1 MVDSHIGKYIKGST
15 KLIKSKMG
23 DGKRIGIDLGT
34 TYSASSAVVGGEAE
48 VTPNSEGDYTT
59 PSAVSFDEDDGN
71 VIVGKEALVRA
82 QTYPDRTVRTIK
94 RHMGDREYI
103 EKIGGEEYTPE
114 QISALILKKVVRDT
128 QDHLGMEVTNAV
140 ITVPAYFGERQRQA
154 TKQAGEIAGLTV
166 DRIINEPTAAC
177 LAYGLDEANS
187 DSEVALVYDLG
198 GGTFDV
204 TLVDLAYDIDTV
216 EVIASNG
223 DRQLGG
229 EDWDE
234 CLAEWILE
242 TFEENTGIDLSDEP
256 EALGRIYSTAREA
269 KESLSSSS
277 STRVSIPFLA
287 PNENF
292 EEQLTREKF
301 NDLTEHLVDRTFGV
315 CDELF
320 DQVAYDVDD
329 VETVLLVGGST
340 RMPLVQERVA
350 DYFGQEPSKE
360 IHPDEAVA
368 TGAAVQAAI
377 IDRGEE
383 GLGADGQAQELL
395 PGISD
400 GLILMD
406 VTPKSLGVE
415 LADGSFDILIDQN
428 EAIPA
433 TARKETYTTV
443 EDNQTSVRTRVFQG
457 ESNIAEENDFLD
469 EFHLEGIE
477 PAPAGEPNLACE
489 FELDENGLLHVEAE
503 DLDRGEIANISIEG
517 IFSRTDREVEEMRNA
532 LPSID

>member
-1 MVDSHIGKYIKGST
+1 
-15 KLIKSKMG
+15 MG

-34 TYSASSAVVGGEAE
+34 TYSAAAAVVGDEAE

-59 PSAVSFDEDDGN
+59 PSVASFDEDDGT
-71 VIVGKEALVRA
+71 VIVGREALVRA

-94 RHMGDREYI
+94 RHMGDREYTEEI
-103 EKIGGEEYTPE
+103 DGEEYTPE
-114 QISALILKKVVRDT
+114 QISALLLQKVVSDAE
-128 QDHLGMEVTNAV
+128 DHLGMDVTNAV

-177 LAYGLDEANS
+177 LAYGLDEEDD
-187 DSEVALVYDLG
+187 DSEIALVYDLG

-216 EVIASNG
+216 EVVASNG

-234 CLAEWILE
+234 CLVEWILE
-242 TFEENTGIDLSDEP
+242 TFEDDTGIDLSDDP
-256 EALGRIYSTAREA
+256 EALGRIYAAAREA

-277 STRVSIPFLA
+277 STRVNIPFLA

-292 EEQLTREKF
+292 EEQLTREEF
-301 NDLTEHLVDRTFGV
+301 NDLTSHLVDRTFEV

-320 DQVAYDVDD
+320 GQVDYDVGD

-350 DYFGQEPSKE
+350 DYFDQEPSKE

-377 IDRGEE
+377 IDRGEG

-400 GLILMD
+400 GLILVD
-406 VTPKSLGVE
+406 VTPQSLGVA
-415 LADGSFDILIDQN
+415 LADGSFDVLIERN
-428 EAIPA
+428 ESVPA
-433 TARKETYTTV
+433 TARKESYTTV
-443 EDNQTSVRTRVFQG
+443 KDNQTAVKTRVFQG
-457 ESNIAEENDFLD
+457 ESDVAEENDFLD
-469 EFHLEGIE
+469 EFVLEGIA

-503 DLDRGEIANISIEG
+503 DLDRGETSDISIEG
-517 IFSRTDREVEEMRNA
+517 IFSRSEAEVEEMRTA
-532 LPSID
+532 LPSVE

>member
-1 MVDSHIGKYIKGST
+1 MSNN
-15 KLIKSKMG
+15 
-23 DGKRIGIDLGT
+23 KRIGIDLGT
-34 TYSASSAVVGGEAE
+34 TYTATAAVVADEAE

-59 PSAVSFDEDDGN
+59 PSAVSFDEDDGT

-82 QTYPDRTVRTIK
+82 QTYPERTIRTIK
-94 RHMGDREYI
+94 RHMGDHEYSVDI
-103 EKIGGEEYTPE
+103 DGEEYTPE
-114 QISALILKKVVRDT
+114 QISALILQKVVRDAE
-128 QDHLGMEVTNAV
+128 DHLGMDISNAV

-177 LAYGLDEANS
+177 LAYGLDEEKD
-187 DSEVALVYDLG
+187 DSELALVYDLG

-234 CLAEWILE
+234 VLVEWILE
-242 TFEENTGIDLSDEP
+242 TFEEDTGIDLSEEP
-256 EALGRIYSTAREA
+256 EALGRIYSAAREA

-277 STRVSIPFLA
+277 STRVNIPFLA

-292 EEQLTREKF
+292 EEQLTREEF
-301 NDLTEHLVDRTFGV
+301 NDLTGHLTEKTFDV

-320 DQVAYDVDD
+320 EEVDYNKNEVD
-329 VETVLLVGGST
+329 TVLLVGGST
-340 RMPLVQERVA
+340 RMPLVQERA
-350 DYFGQEPSKE
+350 AEYFDQEPSKE

-377 IDRGEE
+377 IDRGED
-383 GLGADGQAQELL
+383 GLGTDGQAQALL

-400 GLILMD
+400 GLILVD
-406 VTPKSLGVE
+406 VTPQSLGIE
-415 LADGSFDILIDQN
+415 LADGSFDVLIERN
-428 EAIPA
+428 ESVPA
-433 TARKETYTTV
+433 TARNENYTTST
-443 EDNQTSVRTRVFQG
+443 DSQTAIKTPVYQG
-457 ESNIAEENDFLD
+457 ESDIAQENDFLD
-469 EFHLEGIE
+469 EFVLEGIE
-477 PAPAGEPNLACE
+477 PAPAGEPNIACE
-489 FELDENGLLHVEAE
+489 FTLDENGLLEVEAE
-503 DLDRGEIANISIEG
+503 DLDRGEKADITIEG
-517 IFSRTDREVEEMRNA
+517 IFSHSQEEVDEMQEA
-532 LPSID
+532 LPSIE

>member
-1 MVDSHIGKYIKGST
+1 
-15 KLIKSKMG
+15 MG
-23 DGKRIGIDLGT
+23 DKKRIGIDLGT
-34 TYSASSAVVGGEAE
+34 TYSAAAAVIGDEAE

-59 PSAVSFDEDDGN
+59 PSAVSFDEDDGT

-82 QTYPDRTVRTIK
+82 QSYPDRTVRTIK
-94 RHMGDREYI
+94 RHMGDRDYTEQI
-103 EKIGGEEYTPE
+103 EGEEYTPE
-114 QISALILKKVVRDT
+114 QISALILQKVVRDAE
-128 QDHLGMEVTNAV
+128 DHLGMDVTNAV

-177 LAYGLDEANS
+177 LAYGLNEEDDE
-187 DSEVALVYDLG
+187 SEIALVYDLG

-234 CLAEWILE
+234 CLVEWILE
-242 TFEENTGIDLSDEP
+242 TFENDTGIDLSDDP
-256 EALGRIYSTAREA
+256 EALARIYPAAREA

-277 STRVSIPFLA
+277 STRVNIPFLA

-292 EEQLTREKF
+292 EEQLTREEF
-301 NDLTEHLVDRTFGV
+301 NELTDHLVDQTFDV

-320 DQVAYDVDD
+320 DEVDYDVDD
-329 VETVLLVGGST
+329 IETVLLVGGST
-340 RMPLVQERVA
+340 RMPLVEERVA
-350 DYFGQEPSKE
+350 EYFSQEPSKE

-368 TGAAVQAAI
+368 TGAAVQATI
-377 IDRGEE
+377 IDRGE
-383 GLGADGQAQELL
+383 GDLGTDGQAKELL

-400 GLILMD
+400 GLVLVD
-406 VTPKSLGVE
+406 VTPQSLGIE
-415 LADGSFDILIDQN
+415 LADGSFDVLIERN
-428 EAIPA
+428 ESVPA
-433 TARKETYTTV
+433 TARKESYTTV
-443 EDNQTSVRTRVFQG
+443 EDNQTSLRTPVYQG
-457 ESNIAEENDFLD
+457 ESDVAQENDFLD
-469 EFHLEGIE
+469 EFVLEGIE

-489 FELDENGLLHVEAE
+489 FELDENGLLYVEAE
-503 DLDRGEIANISIEG
+503 DLDRGKTADVSIEG
-517 IFSRTDREVEEMRNA
+517 LFSRSEKEIDEMRTSLPA
-532 LPSID
+532 LE